1 MGYMGAATGDVVTGH
16 FLHKGWPF
24 AIYIWA
30 GWAFAAA
37 LFAAL
42 LWNATAK
49 PNETLK

>member
-1 MGYMGAATGDVVTGH
+1 VGSLENLVGVRRGRS
-16 FLHKGWPF
+16 

-42 LWNATAK
+42 LWNAGGNSSRGESVKPLLAK
-49 PNETLK
+49 